1 MRRGFTLM
9 ELMVAMLLAGILVSV
24 ALGAYGNGVR
34 AYFHALSSYSRVF
47 DEKSLELKKSIRD
60 LRGCS
65 SENRF

>member
-1 MRRGFTLM
+1 MRKGFTLM
-9 ELMVAMLLAGILVSV
+9 ELMVALALAGILVSV
-24 ALGAYGNGVR
+24 ALGAYGNGAR

-65 SENRF
+65 NAKRL

>member
-9 ELMVAMLLAGILVSV
+9 ELIVALALAGILVSV
-24 ALGAYGNGVR
+24 ALGAYGNGAR

-65 SENRF
+65 NAKRL

>member
-9 ELMVAMLLAGILVSV
+9 ELMVALVLAGILVSV
-24 ALGAYGNGVR
+24 ALGAYGNGLR

-65 SENRF
+65 NAKRL

>member
-9 ELMVAMLLAGILVSV
+9 ELMVALALAGILVSV
-24 ALGAYGNGVR
+24 ALGAYGNGAR

-47 DEKSLELKKSIRD
+47 EEKSLELKKSIRD

-65 SENRF
+65 NAKRL